1 MSKSYILP
9 FLQMVQ
15 LSEEQ
20 RIHICTLLDEAVYTQ
35 PELAAQY
42 KSDHPHI
49 LTNRKVCK
57 TVHYIVSE
65 EVSTAVQVQKK
76 LISNYK
82 LEVSSITIRRQK
94 FQNSK
99 RDNNKE
105 YNSSD
110 NEDLDMGFEWEDGY
124 FDKEESLFQTLV
136 DNMKN
141 FIPSKNSARTKR
153 RKKKFIHEAIK
164 DNGQTIDKE
173 EGNDDEGE
181 ERNDNGE
188 VRNDNEGKEENDDER

>member
-141 FIPSKNSARTKR
+141 FIPSK
-153 RKKKFIHEAIK
+153 
-164 DNGQTIDKE
+164 E